1 MGESGDKKGIKRE
14 ISSHGGQVWN
24 AWPKRIVRRNWGY
37 KGRIVYLRVLRRGEE
52 SLFPIS
58 SSSFFLKMKYDDCI
72 YVIRSMDVTKEL
84 KNKKKDFEQSS
95 IEEYIYRCMKKK
107 EATREIFRS
116 RKRRVKI

>member
-1 MGESGDKKGIKRE
+1 M
-14 ISSHGGQVWN
+14 
-24 AWPKRIVRRNWGY
+24 
-37 KGRIVYLRVLRRGEE
+37 YLRVLRRGEE

-72 YVIRSMDVTKEL
+72 IRSMDVTKEL

>member
-58 SSSFFLKMKYDDCI
+58 SSFFFLKMKYDDCI
-72 YVIRSMDVTKEL
+72 IRSMDVTKEL

-95 IEEYIYRCMKKK
+95 IEEYIYRCMKRK

-116 RKRRVKI
+116 CKRRVKI

>member
-1 MGESGDKKGIKRE
+1 M
-14 ISSHGGQVWN
+14 
-24 AWPKRIVRRNWGY
+24 
-37 KGRIVYLRVLRRGEE
+37 YLRVLRRGEE

-107 EATREIFRS
+107 
-116 RKRRVKI
+116 KLRVKFSDLANEG